1 MHSMASFHYNQ
12 EADAGTGAIALW
24 YCEECNAFHIKVG
37 PMTLTFE
44 GHEFASFLDLATDAY
59 WEQALRGKVQMPGLA
74 LRPINLMKE
83 PSEQHPLDERGN
95 ALLRD

>member
-12 EADAGTGAIALW
+12 QTDPGTDDITLW
-24 YCEECNAFHIKVG
+24 YCEECHAFHIKAG
-37 PMTLTFE
+37 QMTLTFE

-59 WEQALRGKVQMPGLA
+59 WEQALRGKVQMPRLE

-83 PSEQHPLDERGN
+83 PPEATSSR
-95 ALLRD
+95 